1 MQDEGLDNKLVMLV
15 GVMML
20 GRNGDDEVEE
30 TSIFGDDGME
40 EEDDRDGGI
49 FSWFTIDDE
58 VDNDE
63 PRVRREGSK
72 GVTALVTIIDVD
84 DVVVANTVET
94 LRGDNGEGILAN
106 SVRLHLFLYVAQYL
120 LF

>member
-1 MQDEGLDNKLVMLV
+1 MQDEGLDNMLMMFV

-20 GRNGDDEVEE
+20 GRNGDDKEVEE
-30 TSIFGDDGME
+30 NSIFGDDGK

-49 FSWFTIDDE
+49 FSWLIIDDE

-63 PRVRREGSK
+63 PRVRKEDSK
-72 GVTALVTIIDVD
+72 GVTALVTTDVDIDV
-84 DVVVANTVET
+84 ATTVDES
-94 LRGDNGEGILAN
+94 LRGDNGVGSLDN
-106 SVRLHLFLYVAQYL
+106 SLRLDLFLYFAQFL